1 MKNIL
6 SLAIFILMLSACE
19 DPEKQYDPK
28 ILSLQVNCALNNGVY
43 FLDEIDAVV
52 EDQNGAEDLIENL
65 EMPVTQNIIAK
76 VLTTIFTLNA
86 TPIYEKDAATYMQ
99 RSACKK
105 DACLVNFNWSAST
118 ESDVSKKKISC
129 GPEGNGLNL
138 ELRVEDQE
146 GFFTVGS
153 KTSSK

>member
-52 EDQNGAEDLIENL
+52 EDQNGAEDLIVNL
-65 EMPVTQNIIAK
+65 EMPMTQNIIAK
-76 VLTTIFTLNA
+76 SLATIFPLNA
-86 TPIYEKDAATYMQ
+86 TPIYEKDATSYPQ
-99 RSACKK
+99 RSSCKK
-105 DACLVNFNWSAST
+105 DACLVHFNWSAST
-118 ESDVSKKKISC
+118 ESDESKKKISC
-129 GPEGNGLNL
+129 GADGNGLNL
-138 ELRVEDQE
+138 EFRVEDQE
-146 GFFTVGS
+146 GFFATGS